1 MKLKYIWYLLCFSM
15 FLLSCGGDKNA
26 STVLKPTGP
35 PAKIPPFSADS
46 AYAYLEKQL
55 SFGPRN
61 PGSPGHVAC
70 KDWMVSTFESF
81 GADVIAQN
89 FDAHI
94 YTGDSFE
101 AWNIIAQF
109 NPKHKRRVIL
119 SAHWDTRFIGEEDKD
134 SEKKNQPIPGADDG
148 GSGTAV
154 LIEIARLLQQNPID
168 LGVDII
174 LWDAEDQGKRGPN
187 SPNNLWCLGSQHWSN
202 KKHKKNY
209 SAMYGINLDMIGGK
223 NPRFPKE
230 HFSKRFAGQLLDK
243 VWALAGGMGHS
254 KIFDN
259 TEFGQITDDHYFVN
273 VEGGIP
279 MIDIINMPNGS
290 PTNSFIK
297 EWHTHDDDIDAI
309 DKRSLG
315 IVGQVVTAVIFRE
328 STGHF

>member
-1 MKLKYIWYLLCFSM
+1 MNKKHIWYLL
-15 FLLSCGGDKNA
+15 FLIILIVGCKDPESS
-26 STVLKPTGP
+26 STVITPTGP
-35 PAKIPPFSADS
+35 PAKIPAFSADS
-46 AYAYLEKQL
+46 AYVYLEKQL
-55 SFGPRN
+55 DFGPRN
-61 PGSPGHVAC
+61 PGSEGHVNC
-70 KDWMVSTFESF
+70 KDWMVSKFKSF
-81 GADVIAQN
+81 GADVIAQD

-94 YTGDSFE
+94 YTGESFP

-109 NPKHKRRVIL
+109 NPKHRRRVIL

-134 SEKKNQPIPGADDG
+134 PDKKDKPIPGADDG

-154 LIEIARLLQQNPID
+154 LIEIARLIQQNPID

-187 SPNNLWCLGSQHWSN
+187 SPNNLWCLGSQYWSS

-209 SAMYGINLDMIGGK
+209 SAMYGVNLDMIGGK

-230 HFSKRFAGQLLDK
+230 HFSKLYAGQLLDK
-243 VWALAGGMGHS
+243 VWSLAAGMGHS

-259 TEFGQITDDHYFVN
+259 TAYGQITDDHYFVN

-279 MIDIINMPNGS
+279 MIDIINMPAG
-290 PTNSFIK
+290 TNTSFIQ
-297 EWHTHDDDIDAI
+297 EWHTHDDDLDAI
-309 DKRSLG
+309 DKRSMG
-315 IVGQVVTAVIFRE
+315 IVGQVVTAVIYRE